1 MPAHHELVVDALLAC
16 AVLAFTIPTSMIGY
30 SFAVWGTAPFWIE
43 VLVGVGTAATMF
55 VRCHT
60 PWPAVVASAV
70 CACVTGQT
78 VPMALAVFSMTAEH
92 RPRRWQ
98 YVALAL
104 VAVYWVVDYMD
115 PHTDRSI
122 YLNFVR
128 AVTLIYLPALVGTWV
143 YAYRRMVWDLRR
155 GVREREEIAAAE
167 ERRKIAREMHDTVTH
182 AVTAMVLNAG
192 MARDATEPSEVREL
206 TATIEDK
213 GVQAL
218 SELRELLTVLRH
230 EEGDLAG
237 GVDAIARLVGEA
249 KATGLHV
256 DLRLDVPPEGLPRQ
270 VSHACY
276 RLVQEGLSNVR
287 KHAPA
292 TRVLVTCEAVGD
304 QVAVSVTDTPDE
316 ALHGRAAG
324 RTGVRAAPS
333 LGGGYG
339 LAGIRERVNLAHGR
353 FSAGPTPEG
362 GFTIAARLPLK

>member
-30 SFAVWGTAPFWIE
+30 SFAVWGRAPFWIE
-43 VLVGVGTAATMF
+43 VLVGVVTAATMF
-55 VRCHT
+55 VRCRT

-78 VPMALAVFSMTAEH
+78 VPMALAAFSMTAEH

-115 PHTDRSI
+115 PHTDRSV
-122 YLNFVR
+122 YLNVVR

-182 AVTAMVLNAG
+182 AVTAMVLSAG
-192 MARDATEPSEVREL
+192 MARDATEPGEVREL

-230 EEGDLAG
+230 EEGTSPGASTPSRGWSARRRRPASTSTSASTSPGRPAEAGLARVLPAGAG
-237 GVDAIARLVGEA
+237 GSQQHPQARPRHPGA
-249 KATGLHV
+249 G
-256 DLRLDVPPEGLPRQ
+256 DL
-270 VSHACY
+270 
-276 RLVQEGLSNVR
+276 
-287 KHAPA
+287 
-292 TRVLVTCEAVGD
+292 
-304 QVAVSVTDTPDE
+304 
-316 ALHGRAAG
+316 
-324 RTGVRAAPS
+324 
-333 LGGGYG
+333 
-339 LAGIRERVNLAHGR
+339 
-353 FSAGPTPEG
+353 
-362 GFTIAARLPLK
+362 